1 VTPLATVVRLV
12 AGAPAITIRLLGRAD
27 FAPYRALR
35 LRGLAEHPEA
45 YTSSAEEEAT
55 AEGDAR
61 IAARLGPS
69 AQAPHDAVLGAF
81 DGDALVGAVGLAVD
95 MREKARH
102 RAHVLGMYVVP
113 ERTRCGIGRALLDAA
128 IERAR
133 ATPGLAGLTLT
144 VTAGNDGALRLYER
158 AGFAVVGRDPD
169 AIRVGGASHDKLL
182 MYRRL

>member
-1 VTPLATVVRLV
+1 VTPLATVVPHV
-12 AGAPAITIRLLGRAD
+12 PGAPGIAIRPLGRAD
-27 FAPYRALR
+27 LACYRALR

-45 YTSSAEEEAT
+45 FTSSADEEAT
-55 AEGDAR
+55 PEGDAR
-61 IAARLGPS
+61 IAARLGQ
-69 AQAPHDAVLGAF
+69 AAHAPHDAVLGAF

-95 MREKARH
+95 MREKASH
-102 RAHVLGMYVVP
+102 RAHLLGMYVVP

-128 IERAR
+128 IARAR

-169 AIRVGGASHDKLL
+169 ALRVGGASHDKLL